1 MMDDFTFHA
10 VTGVDETHS
19 GRLEDCDRCVRLL
32 SGEDEPPCCA
42 EFTDFG
48 VCGHSKGRTS

>member
-10 VTGVDETHS
+10 VTGVDEIHS
-19 GRLEDCDRCVRLL
+19 GRLEDCDRCVRLM

-42 EFTDFG
+42 GFTDFG